1 MGRGKRPN
9 ASVRGASDFDAGES
23 LKAFGE
29 DLAFFKHAI
38 VVGILED
45 HDAVGKSGIDFFGR
59 FGIGIVFSDPE
70 SARGIPCHRDR
81 LLDIRLGGSRSDR
94 KTFGQSDRFD
104 NLFGSHLGDGLL
116 LAVVDLL
123 CLEARCDSK
132 DQPECGNE
140 NQADPKRGCSRSMHR
155 KKPCIENNTS

>member
-59 FGIGIVFSDPE
+59 FGVGIVFSDPE
-70 SARGIPCHRDR
+70 SARGIPSHRDR

-94 KTFGQSDRFD
+94 KAFGQSDRLD
-104 NLFGSHLGDGLL
+104 NLFWSHLGDGLL

-132 DQPECGNE
+132 DQPECGHE

-155 KKPCIENNTS
+155 KKSL